1 MKNSILLNRLGFNP
15 DLTTRQSRVDSVSIA
30 SRYRVLGIIM
40 LCLLTLGVGSAW
52 GATVTISPSDTW
64 THSGTSGTGS
74 TTDIT
79 KSGITFTTG
88 KGYKDGT
95 AHVRVYSGGEITISS
110 TVGSITKIEFT
121 STASGTSSNGP
132 AKISLKGGQSGA
144 YSYSG
149 KLGTWT
155 YASGSTSVT
164 FSASAQFRFT
174 QVVVTYAASEVSKT
188 SITGLDYVY
197 GSGPSAAQSFNVSA
211 TNVTGNLTVTAPTNF
226 EVCKTSGGTYTSSV
240 TLTPSSGTVSSTIY
254 VRLAAGKDAGTYGGA
269 STYITVSG
277 GGTITKNVSVQGT
290 VTGGGPTPTITVSKT
305 SIAFGD
311 QKMGTNYQGTFTVSG
326 SDLSADINL
335 SVGGANPTLFSIDK
349 TSLPQ
354 DGGTVSTTTIT
365 VTWTPSASYN
375 AATITISSTG
385 ATSKTV
391 TLSGTGK
398 WEVVWKND
406 GVTHA
411 TTLVASGTKPTFPST
426 PTSCDATSTDFVGW
440 TNAEW
445 SGKIDNV
452 AGKTIHTNNT
462 TMDNVSANG
471 TIYYAVFAE
480 ADFEEG
486 PAVGT
491 TIYAED
497 FSGYAKDAVPSGTIT
512 NSHTGTTLYTGSV
525 TYACTNGGG
534 TTKVYLESTAG
545 GTSPELLVANTS
557 GTFSITGIPRCGAS
571 ELTLSYKQNAQSLTS
586 SVSGTGYSGG
596 KGTSTSGTTST
607 DIICGSGS
615 TFNLTFTGPS
625 GNKNVRLDDISIT
638 VKTKAG
644 SYVQYLTNCC
654 TSYDITKAEGGTV
667 GGGTFSADA
676 TSACE
681 GATVTL
687 STSIC
692 SGYTIGAWDVYKTGA
707 SGTKISVSGSGSG
720 ATFTMPAYGVTV
732 ALSTTAKVDHF
743 KDAMHE
749 TSGYTG
755 DGYAVSGCNQTVPS
769 LSNTTPASECEGE
782 HYQFVGWVDD
792 AHVDSDGTLLSGYSI
807 VSGGTTSWN
816 ATGTTYYAIWAKE
829 L

>member
-1 MKNSILLNRLGFNP
+1 MKTKFLQRVLWLMIPLLTIFSTDVSGQVWKKVTSAP
-15 DLTTRQSRVDSVSIA
+15 DSWAGEYLLVYESSSTAGKAWTGVDAASCGADVTISSGVISTKPDGAVSITVAAYSGGYSIKINGGTNNGKYIGRSVNSNGIDIGA
-30 SRYRVLGIIM
+30 SQVKNTFSYESSSVKIVGTGGAVLRYNS
-40 LCLLTLGVGSAW
+40 GSGQERFRYFKSSTYTSQQIVQLYKKSYTVTYNANGGSGTMTDSNSPYDA
-52 GATVTISPSDTW
+52 GATVTTKTNTFTNSGYTFDHWDTKADD
-64 THSGTSGTGS
+64 SGTDYAEGA
-74 TTDIT
+74 
-79 KSGITFTTG
+79 TFT
-88 KGYKDGT
+88 
-95 AHVRVYSGGEITISS
+95 ISAN
-110 TVGSITKIEFT
+110 TT
-121 STASGTSSNGP
+121 
-132 AKISLKGGQSGA
+132 L
-144 YSYSG
+144 
-149 KLGTWT
+149 
-155 YASGSTSVT
+155 YAQW
-164 FSASAQFRFT
+164 ASA
-174 QVVVTYAASEVSKT
+174 
-188 SITGLDYVY
+188 
-197 GSGPSAAQSFNVSA
+197 
-211 TNVTGNLTVTAPTNF
+211 
-226 EVCKTSGGTYTSSV
+226 
-240 TLTPSSGTVSSTIY
+240 
-254 VRLAAGKDAGTYGGA
+254 
-269 STYITVSG
+269 
-277 GGTITKNVSVQGT
+277 
-290 VTGGGPTPTITVSKT
+290 GPTPTITVSKT

-311 QKMGTNYQGTFTVSG
+311 QKMGTNYQETFTVSG

-349 TSLPQ
+349 TSLTQ
-354 DGGTVSTTTIT
+354 SGGTVSTTTIT

-497 FSGYAKDAVPSGTIT
+497 FSAWASSDGADPSGTYT
-512 NSHTGTTLYTGSV
+512 NSHTGTTLYSGSV
-525 TYACTNGGG
+525 TYSKTNGSG
-534 TTKVYLESTAG
+534 TTQIKTDGPYAG
-545 GTSPELLVANTS
+545 GTKPELMVAKGS
-557 GTFSITGIPRCGAS
+557 GTFVITGIPRCGAS
-571 ELTLSYKQNAQSLTS
+571 ELTLSYKQNAKSITS

-596 KGTSTSGTTST
+596 KGTSTSGTTTT

-615 TFNLTFTGPS
+615 TFTLTFTGPS
-625 GNKNVRLDDISIT
+625 GSDNVRLDDISIT

-654 TSYDITKAEGGTV
+654 TSYDITLSGSGSISGA
-667 GGGTFSADA
+667 GTFSADA

-687 STSIC
+687 STNIC
-692 SGYTIGAWDVYKTGA
+692 SGYTVGAWDVYKTGTPA
-707 SGTKISVSGSGSG
+707 TKITVTSNQ
-720 ATFTMPAYGVTV
+720 FTMPAYGVTV

-755 DGYAVSGCNQTVPS
+755 DGYTVSGCNQTVPN

-782 HYQFVGWVDD
+782 HYKFVGWVDD

-816 ATGTTYYAIWAKE
+816 ATGTTYYAVWAKE